1 RMYPLGPEYA
11 PMSGVSRTPKTQF
24 PSGREEASATVRPT
38 RVTYFVRLGRS
49 KSGHW
54 FVAAMA
60 MVRPI
65 SSSSASDM
73 VRAEPA
79 LVPASTYSPVRPPM
93 RLPREMLEPP
103 ELPPLEQPAMRM
115 RERRG

>member
-1 RMYPLGPEYA
+1 M
-11 PMSGVSRTPKTQF
+11 
-24 PSGREEASATVRPT
+24 AT
-38 RVTYFVRLGRS
+38 
-49 KSGHW
+49 
-54 FVAAMA
+54 
-60 MVRPI
+60 VRPI

-103 ELPPLEQPAMRM
+103 EPPPLEQPAMRM
-115 RERRG
+115 RERRRNVFCMVGLLVRNILLAQARHPESLTGLRAHPHGMKG